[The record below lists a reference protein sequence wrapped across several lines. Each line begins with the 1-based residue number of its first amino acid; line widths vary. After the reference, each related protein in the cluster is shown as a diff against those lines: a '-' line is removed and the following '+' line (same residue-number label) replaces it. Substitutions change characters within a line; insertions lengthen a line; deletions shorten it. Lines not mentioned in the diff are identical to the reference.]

1 MRGDVW
7 IQFPPSVLQVM
18 QKAGRAGRAVRTL
31 RGSCRRACAVHHP
44 VSCAR
49 RPAPGGVHTVA
60 ECGRSLYLPEP
71 SLPGQV
77 HKPGILRTG
86 QETEVS
92 GTPTRFQISGPSLGS
107 TSGPLWG
114 ALQTVTFSKLMEGS
128 LFSLRWISLSTDQ
141 EPNSSFQPYGSS
153 ESHLDL

>member
-1 MRGDVW
+1 MCGDVW
-7 IQFPPSVLQVM
+7 IQFPTSVLQVM
-18 QKAGRAGRAVRTL
+18 QKAGQAGRAVRIL

-49 RPAPGGVHTVA
+49 HPAPGGVHTVA
-60 ECGRSLYLPEP
+60 EC
-71 SLPGQV
+71 GQV

-114 ALQTVTFSKLMEGS
+114 ALQTVTFSNLMEGR